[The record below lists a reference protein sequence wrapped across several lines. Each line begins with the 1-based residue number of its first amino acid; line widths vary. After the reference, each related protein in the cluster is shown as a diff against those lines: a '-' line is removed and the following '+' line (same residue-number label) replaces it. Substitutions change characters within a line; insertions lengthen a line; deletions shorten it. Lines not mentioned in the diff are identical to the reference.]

1 MTAQSSPAAPSSSAH
16 QARDA
21 RPVALITGA
30 SRGIGAAIAEE
41 LGQDHHILVGG
52 TNPATVDAVVQTLP
66 SAEPFLVDLSDLDA
80 IAPAFAALGLSG
92 LDVLV
97 HSAGL
102 AWMNPVAETSPSQ
115 FQEMFTVN
123 VFAVA
128 ELTRAALPLLRGS
141 SGQVLSINSGA
152 GFTAGAGSSMYS
164 GTKFALRAMT
174 DALREEERGA
184 VKVTSIHPGRVDT
197 DMQVALQES
206 MGNQNYDGGIYI
218 SPRAI
223 AEAART
229 VVDMEDASMVESISI
244 RPVQK

>member
-1 MTAQSSPAAPSSSAH
+1 MTEQQTSTT
-16 QARDA
+16 

-30 SRGIGAAIAEE
+30 SRGIGKAIAVE
-41 LGQDHHILVGG
+41 LGRDHHILVGG
-52 TNPATVDAVVQTLP
+52 TNPETVDAVVQTLP
-66 SAEPFLVDLSDLDA
+66 SAEPFLVDLTDLDA
-80 IAPAFAALGLSG
+80 IGPALQAAAPTR

-102 AWMNPVAETSPSQ
+102 AWMNPVAESSPAQ

-128 ELTRAALPLLRGS
+128 ELTRAALPLLREAH
-141 SGQVLSINSGA
+141 GQVLSINSGA
-152 GFTAGAGSSMYS
+152 GFTAGPGSSMYS
-164 GTKFALRAMT
+164 GTKFALRALT
-174 DALREEERGA
+174 DALREEERGQ

-197 DMQVALQES
+197 DMQVALQQS
-206 MGNQNYDGGIYI
+206 MGNENYDGGIYI
-218 SPRAI
+218 SPQAI

>member
-1 MTAQSSPAAPSSSAH
+1 MTEQQTSTT
-16 QARDA
+16 

-30 SRGIGAAIAEE
+30 SRGIGKAIAVE
-41 LGQDHHILVGG
+41 LGRDHHILVGG
-52 TNPATVDAVVQTLP
+52 TNPETVDAVVQTLP
-66 SAEPFLVDLSDLDA
+66 SAEPFLVDLTDLDA
-80 IAPAFAALGLSG
+80 IGPALQAAAPTR

-102 AWMNPVAETSPSQ
+102 AWMNPVAETSPAQ

-128 ELTRAALPLLRGS
+128 ELTRAALPLLREAH
-141 SGQVLSINSGA
+141 GQVLSINSGA
-152 GFTAGAGSSMYS
+152 GFTAGPGSSMYS
-164 GTKFALRAMT
+164 GTKFALRALT
-174 DALREEERGA
+174 DALREEERGQ

-197 DMQVALQES
+197 DMQVALQQS
-206 MGNQNYDGGIYI
+206 MGNENYDGGIYI
-218 SPRAI
+218 SPQAI

-229 VVDMEDASMVESISI
+229 VVDMEDASMVESIST

>member
-1 MTAQSSPAAPSSSAH
+1 MTEEQTPSN
-16 QARDA
+16 

-30 SRGIGAAIAEE
+30 SRGIGKAIAVE
-41 LGQDHHILVGG
+41 LGRDHHILVGG
-52 TNPATVDAVVQTLP
+52 TNPETVDAVVKALP
-66 SAEPFLVDLSDLDA
+66 SAEPFLVDLTDLDA
-80 IAPAFAALGLSG
+80 IAPALHAAEPSR

-102 AWMNPVAETSPSQ
+102 AWMNPVAETTPAQ

-128 ELTRAALPLLRGS
+128 ELTRAALPLLRASAGA
-141 SGQVLSINSGA
+141 VLSINSGA
-152 GFTAGAGSSMYS
+152 GFTAGPGSSMYS
-164 GTKFALRAMT
+164 GTKFALRALT
-174 DALREEERGA
+174 DALREEERGQ

-206 MGNQNYDGGIYI
+206 MGNKDYDGGIYI
-218 SPRAI
+218 SPQAI

>member
-1 MTAQSSPAAPSSSAH
+1 MTEQQTSTT
-16 QARDA
+16 

-30 SRGIGAAIAEE
+30 SRGIGRAIAEE
-41 LGQDHHILVGG
+41 LGRDHHVLVGG
-52 TNPATVDAVVQTLP
+52 TNPETVDSVVQKLP
-66 SAEPFLVDLSDLDA
+66 SAEPFLVDLTDLDA
-80 IAPAFAALGLSG
+80 IAPALQSAGLDR

-102 AWMNPVAETSPSQ
+102 AWMNPVAETSPVQ
-115 FQEMFTVN
+115 FREMFTVN

-128 ELTRAALPLLRGS
+128 ELTRAALPLLRAS
-141 SGQVLSINSGA
+141 AGQVLSINSGA
-152 GFTAGAGSSMYS
+152 GFTAGPGSSMYS
-164 GTKFALRAMT
+164 GTKFALRALT
-174 DALREEERGA
+174 DALREEERGQ

-206 MGNQNYDGGIYI
+206 MGNEDYDCGIYI
-218 SPRAI
+218 SPEAI

-229 VVDMEDASMVESISI
+229 VVDLEDASMVESISI

>member
-1 MTAQSSPAAPSSSAH
+1 MTEQQTSTT
-16 QARDA
+16 

-30 SRGIGAAIAEE
+30 SRGIGKAIAVE
-41 LGQDHHILVGG
+41 LGRDHHILVGG
-52 TNPATVDAVVQTLP
+52 TNPETVDAVVQTLP
-66 SAEPFLVDLSDLDA
+66 SAEPFLVDLTDLDA
-80 IAPAFAALGLSG
+80 IGPALQAAAPTR

-102 AWMNPVAETSPSQ
+102 AWMNPVAETSPAQ

-128 ELTRAALPLLRGS
+128 ELTRAALPLLREAH
-141 SGQVLSINSGA
+141 GQVLSINSGA
-152 GFTAGAGSSMYS
+152 GFTAGPGSSMYS
-164 GTKFALRAMT
+164 GTKFALRALT
-174 DALREEERGA
+174 DALREEERGQ

-197 DMQVALQES
+197 DMQVALQQS
-206 MGNQNYDGGIYI
+206 MGNENYDGGIYI
-218 SPRAI
+218 SPQAI

>member
-1 MTAQSSPAAPSSSAH
+1 MTEQQTSTT
-16 QARDA
+16 

-30 SRGIGAAIAEE
+30 SRGIGKAIAVE
-41 LGQDHHILVGG
+41 LGRDHHILVGG
-52 TNPATVDAVVQTLP
+52 TNPETVDAVVQTLP
-66 SAEPFLVDLSDLDA
+66 SAEPFLVDLTDLDA
-80 IAPAFAALGLSG
+80 IGPALQAAAPTR

-102 AWMNPVAETSPSQ
+102 AWMNPVAETSPAQ

-128 ELTRAALPLLRGS
+128 ELTRAALPLLREAH
-141 SGQVLSINSGA
+141 GQVLSINSGA
-152 GFTAGAGSSMYS
+152 GFTAGPGSSMYS
-164 GTKFALRAMT
+164 GTKFALRALT
-174 DALREEERGA
+174 DALREEERGQ

-197 DMQVALQES
+197 DRPVALQQS
-206 MGNQNYDGGIYI
+206 MGNENYDGGIYI
-218 SPRAI
+218 SPQAI

>member
-1 MTAQSSPAAPSSSAH
+1 MTEQQTSTT
-16 QARDA
+16 

-30 SRGIGAAIAEE
+30 SRGIGKAIAVE
-41 LGQDHHILVGG
+41 LGRDHHILVGG
-52 TNPATVDAVVQTLP
+52 TNPETVDAVVQTLP
-66 SAEPFLVDLSDLDA
+66 SAEPFLVDLTDLDA
-80 IAPAFAALGLSG
+80 IGPALPAAAPTR

-102 AWMNPVAETSPSQ
+102 AWMNPVAETSPAQ

-128 ELTRAALPLLRGS
+128 ELTRAALPLLREAH
-141 SGQVLSINSGA
+141 GQVLSINSGA
-152 GFTAGAGSSMYS
+152 GFTAGPGSSMYS
-164 GTKFALRAMT
+164 GTKFALRALT
-174 DALREEERGA
+174 DALREEERGQ

-197 DMQVALQES
+197 DMQVALQQS
-206 MGNQNYDGGIYI
+206 MGNENYDGGIYI
-218 SPRAI
+218 SPQAI

>member
-1 MTAQSSPAAPSSSAH
+1 MTEQPRPAASTQSSSSRST
-16 QARDA
+16 

-30 SRGIGAAIAEE
+30 SRGIGKAIAEE
-41 LGQDHHILVGG
+41 LGQEHHILVGG
-52 TNPATVDAVVQTLP
+52 TNPETVNAVVQTLP
-66 SAEPFLVDLSDLDA
+66 SAEPFLVDLTDLDA
-80 IAPAFAALGLSG
+80 IAPALEAAELSR

-102 AWMNPVAETSPSQ
+102 AWMNPVAETSPAQ
-115 FQEMFTVN
+115 FQQMFTVN

-128 ELTRAALPLLRGS
+128 ELTRSALPLLRES
-141 SGQVLSINSGA
+141 YGQVLSINSGA
-152 GFTAGAGSSMYS
+152 GYTAGPGSSMYS

-174 DALREEERGA
+174 DALREEERGR

-206 MGNQNYDGGIYI
+206 MGNENYDGGIYI

-229 VVDMEDASMVESISI
+229 VVDMEDASMVETLSI